1 MNKLEK
7 HLLHSVVGEVEPNLA
22 VRSRTRID
30 TGRWWWPTRSWLCVM
45 PDELVM
51 LTVSR
56 RRYLERVPLS
66 DCADTY
72 YCHATGS
79 LVIEPV
85 EGLKCNRF
93 KMAPLQALEV
103 LKMVKPESGH

>member
-1 MNKLEK
+1 MNELEK
-7 HLLHSVVGEVEPNLA
+7 QLLQSTVGDTEPRLA

-30 TGRWWWPTRSWLCVM
+30 TGRWWWPTRAWLCVM
-45 PDELVM
+45 ADEVVM

-56 RRYLERVPLS
+56 RRYLERVPLH

-72 YCHATGS
+72 YCHASGS

-85 EGLKCNRF
+85 EGLTCNRF
-93 KMAPLQALEV
+93 RMAPLQALEM
-103 LKMVKPESGH
+103 LKVMKPGSDD